1 MRVKKIFLFVLLCL
15 GMFCSCKMNDN
26 TVKIGLLNPMSGELS
41 SYGEKVKRGVDLAVD
56 DVNAK
61 GLLGGRK
68 IEIIME
74 DSQGDSKISLDAVQK
89 MINIDKIQYIIGGI
103 SSNVTLSVLP
113 YTESRNVFL
122 FSPGA
127 ATPKLSNMSKLFARN
142 WPSNDEEANSAA
154 HFIYSSLEAKKASI
168 VYVNNDWGLGL
179 YNSFV
184 KTYRELGG
192 EITAAYI
199 YPYEEIDFRN
209 IISKLKKDMGEV
221 MYLAGNQREMGMFV
235 KQLRESKIEVQVVA
249 NTSFLEKD
257 CLNLAGDASN
267 GVIVPTPGYNPS
279 DTVRSI
285 ADFND
290 KFVAA
295 YNYQPSLVDANGYDA
310 VMLLVDAINIMGE
323 EPQKVAEY
331 IRNKK
336 GYYGAGGLLN
346 FHNGDVVVNTEFKM
360 IEEGKV
366 VSFKKG
372 I

>member
-1 MRVKKIFLFVLLCL
+1 MSLKKTFLFVLLCVEV
-15 GMFCSCKMNDN
+15 FCGCKMNDD

-41 SYGEKVKRGVDLAVD
+41 SYGEKIKRGVDLAVY
-56 DVNAK
+56 DVNSK
-61 GLLGGRK
+61 RMLGDRK

-74 DSQGDSKISLDAVQK
+74 DSQGDSKMSLNAVQK
-89 MINIDKIQYIIGGI
+89 MINIDKVQYIIGGI

-142 WPSNDEEANSAA
+142 WPSNDAEANSAA
-154 HFIYSSLEAKKASI
+154 HFIYSSLGAKKTSI

-192 EITAAYI
+192 NVTAAYI

-209 IISKLKKDMGEV
+209 IISKLKKELGDV
-221 MYLAGNQREMGMFV
+221 VYLAGNQREMGMFI
-235 KQLRESKIEVQVVA
+235 KQLRENKIQVQVVA

-257 CLNLAGDASN
+257 CLNLAGNASN

-310 VMLLVDAINIMGE
+310 VMLLVEAIDKVGE
-323 EPQKVAEY
+323 EPEKVAGY

-336 GYYGAGGLLN
+336 KYDGAGGLLN
-346 FHNGDVVVNTEFKM
+346 FQDGDVIVSTDFKM
-360 IEEGKV
+360 IKEGKV
-366 VSFKKG
+366 VSLKEG